1 VQIPREEAASDAGC
15 DRDERKRSTVA
26 YKDEEQQREQQCTML
41 DVTTE
46 GGGEALL

>member
-26 YKDEEQQREQQCTML
+26 YKDEEQQRTML
-41 DVTTE
+41 DMTTE